1 MKQLSTGR
9 FIGSLDDPSKANIIL
24 AGFPYDSTA
33 SFRSGSRFASREIRS
48 YSQETIESFSF
59 YLNKDLDEI
68 NFFDA
73 GDMEIMI
80 GDPAIAIKK
89 IRKKA
94 LNLIKNNKKLLAVGG
109 EHLVTFPLYLA
120 AREIFGDFTLLQLDA
135 HADLRETYLDSEFS
149 HACVMNLCLENNL
162 KKLIQLGIRSCS
174 NEEHQKI
181 NNDSRIISLQDYSEL
196 ENVIE
201 TAEKIYLSLDVD
213 FFDPAYF
220 PATGTPEAGGAS
232 FNDLLMI
239 LKTLQ
244 SKKANIIGADIVEFI
259 PDLDF
264 TKSCTAFAAKVIRE
278 ILLVMG

>member
-1 MKQLSTGR
+1 MKQLSTGK
-9 FIGSLDDPSKANIIL
+9 FIASLNDPDKANIIL

-33 SFRSGSRFASREIRS
+33 SFRSGSRFASREIRI

-59 YLNKDLDEI
+59 HLEKDLNEI

-80 GDPAIAIKK
+80 GDPATAVKK
-89 IRKKA
+89 INKVA
-94 LNLIKNNKKLLAVGG
+94 LNLIKDSKKLLAIGG

-120 AREIFGDFTLLQLDA
+120 AREIYGDFTLLQLDA
-135 HADLRETYLDSEFS
+135 HADLRETYLDSEYS
-149 HACVMNLCLENNL
+149 HACVMNLCLKNNL
-162 KKLIQLGIRSCS
+162 KKLVQLGVRSCTK
-174 NEEHQKI
+174 EEHRKI
-181 NNDSRIISLQDYSEL
+181 NTDSRIIPLHNYSG
-196 ENVIE
+196 
-201 TAEKIYLSLDVD
+201 EKIYLSLDVD

-244 SKKANIIGADIVEFI
+244 TKKANIIGADIIEFI

-264 TKSCTAFAAKVIRE
+264 TKECTAFAAKIIRE

>member
-1 MKQLSTGR
+1 MKQLSTGK
-9 FIGSLDDPSKANIIL
+9 FIASLNDPDKANIIL

-33 SFRSGSRFASREIRS
+33 SFRSGSRFASREIRI

-59 YLNKDLDEI
+59 HLEKDLNEI

-80 GDPAIAIKK
+80 GDPATAVKK
-89 IRKKA
+89 INKVA
-94 LNLIKNNKKLLAVGG
+94 LNLIKDSKKLLAIGG

-120 AREIFGDFTLLQLDA
+120 AREIYGDFTLLQLDA
-135 HADLRETYLDSEFS
+135 HADLRETYLDSEYS
-149 HACVMNLCLENNL
+149 HACVMNLCLKNNL
-162 KKLIQLGIRSCS
+162 KKLVQLGVRSCTK
-174 NEEHQKI
+174 EEHRKI
-181 NNDSRIISLQDYSEL
+181 NTDSRIIPLHNYSEL

-201 TAEKIYLSLDVD
+201 TGEKIYLSLDVD

-244 SKKANIIGADIVEFI
+244 TKKANIIGADIIEFI

-264 TKSCTAFAAKVIRE
+264 TKECTAFAAKIIRE

>member
-1 MKQLSTGR
+1 MKQLSTGK
-9 FIGSLDDPSKANIIL
+9 FTASLDNYDKAGIIL

-33 SFRSGSRFASREIRS
+33 SFRSGSRFASREIRI

-59 YLNKDLDEI
+59 HLEKDLNEI

-80 GDPAIAIKK
+80 GDPATAVKK
-89 IRKKA
+89 INKVA
-94 LNLIKNNKKLLAVGG
+94 LNLIKDSKKLLAIGG

-120 AREIFGDFTLLQLDA
+120 AREIYGNFTLLQLDA
-135 HADLRETYLDSEFS
+135 HADLRETYSDSEYS
-149 HACVMNLCLENNL
+149 HACVMNLCLKNNL
-162 KKLIQLGIRSCS
+162 KKLIQLGVRSCTKK
-174 NEEHQKI
+174 EYQKI
-181 NNDSRIISLQDYSEL
+181 NDDSRIIPLQNLNGL
-196 ENVIE
+196 ENVVK
-201 TAEKIYLSLDVD
+201 TGEKIYLSLDVD

-244 SKKANIIGADIVEFI
+244 AKKANIIGADIVEFI

-264 TKSCTAFAAKVIRE
+264 TKECTAFAAKIIRE